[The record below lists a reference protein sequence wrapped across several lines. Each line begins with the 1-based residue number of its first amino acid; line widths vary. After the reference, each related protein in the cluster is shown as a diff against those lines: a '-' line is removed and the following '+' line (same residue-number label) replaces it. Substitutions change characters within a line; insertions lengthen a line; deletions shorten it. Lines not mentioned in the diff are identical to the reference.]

1 MKVNDFMNR
10 IKELGLQTSSKIKIK
25 KFWDGQPY
33 YYHVGGVQLEDGN
46 LIFNAMKN
54 DYSSL
59 DFEKLIDY
67 VEVNNLDGMVRV
79 GSFKVHYIQPTI
91 EGFSLVINTR
101 KKKVSKLQ
109 RVLNFNLLKW

>member
-1 MKVNDFMNR
+1 MKVNDFMSR
-10 IKELGLQTSSKIKIK
+10 IKELGLQSSSKIKIK

-59 DFEKLIDY
+59 DLEKIMNDI
-67 VEVNNLDGMVRV
+67 ETTPLDGMVRV

-91 EGFSLVINTR
+91 EGFSLVINTK
-101 KKKVSKLQ
+101 KKKVSNLQ